1 MSEHSARLDAYP
13 LPQRANITGVLL
25 AGGLSRRMSAEG
37 RSVDK
42 GLRLLDDQPLAWH
55 VIRRIQ
61 PQVGALMINANRNLD
76 AWRAFGLPVFEDRI
90 DGFAG
95 PLAGLDAAM
104 ARIRTPWIMTVP
116 CDTPALPDDLVERLA
131 QAATS
136 TCAEVA
142 VARTGTQAQPVFS
155 LVRSSLH
162 AHLSEFLATGR
173 RRIDAWYAPL
183 RVTEVDFSDPLA
195 FRNLNTEQ
203 DLNDYLASR
212 VAAPTAAPPIPG
224 PHA

>member
-1 MSEHSARLDAYP
+1 M
-13 LPQRANITGVLL
+13 V
-25 AGGLSRRMSAEG
+25 
-37 RSVDK
+37 
-42 GLRLLDDQPLAWH
+42 
-55 VIRRIQ
+55 
-61 PQVGALMINANRNLD
+61 NANRNLD

-104 ARIRTPWIMTVP
+104 ALIRTPWIMTVP

-142 VARTGTQAQPVFS
+142 VARTGAQAQPVFA

-162 AHLSEFLATGR
+162 SHLTEFLATGR

-212 VAAPTAAPPIPG
+212 VDAPTAAPPIPR